1 MLFDH
6 LRDFCLQHKKQTFPV
21 IQSGQC
27 VIIDLCPL
35 YIDKNDKQRSDDRRC
50 YDRCVSNC
58 HLYHTCCQWKH
69 QKYSKQPAQCPSFL
83 IRFPDAILYWH
94 RYRLQDYTDIAGMTQ
109 KRTIRL
115 FGMYHLPQSE
125 IPSRSTVSSDI
136 IPLQA
141 RSVSDRSDRP
151 VCPDVYPF
159 F

>member
-1 MLFDH
+1 MLFIH

-58 HLYHTCCQWKH
+58 LLLPMEISKIFQTASTMSVFPYSFPGCHT
-69 QKYSKQPAQCPSFL
+69 L
-83 IRFPDAILYWH
+83 RH